1 MSIYS
6 KMKENMCILTASEVC
21 DIFRITRR
29 TLDRWMSKGIIRY
42 AKVGGKLFFR
52 YDDVNRAFMTDTKK
66 EKEA

>member
-1 MSIYS
+1 
-6 KMKENMCILTASEVC
+6 MKENMCILTASEVC

-29 TLDRWMSKGIIRY
+29 TLDHWMAKGVIRY

-52 YDDVNRAFMTDTKK
+52 YDDVNRAFFTDNKK